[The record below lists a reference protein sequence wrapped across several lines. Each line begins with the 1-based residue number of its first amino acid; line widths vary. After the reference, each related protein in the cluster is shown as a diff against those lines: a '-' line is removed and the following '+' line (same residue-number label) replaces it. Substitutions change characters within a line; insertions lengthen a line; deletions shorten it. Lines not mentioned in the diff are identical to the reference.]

1 MAFVKSLTE
10 IITNQLITIATL
22 DIRYLTRVI
31 WLGLCQFDH
40 INWMIIISAST
51 IVTQNKILNELLI
64 SAQKMNEK
72 SNKKCSVH
80 EKLQMMTDEHKQKQT
95 GSYII

>member
-40 INWMIIISAST
+40 INWIIIVLFST
-51 IVTQNKILNELLI
+51 ITMNELLN
-64 SAQKMNEK
+64 STQTKNMNEK